1 MHYED
6 LDPEMANTKEYIM
19 LRRTLDAR
27 RAADGTAPDAP
38 PSAAASQPARD
49 AKASP
54 GACTADDASGCTRNP
69 RTGIALYVLG
79 SGSKGNAAIVATPD
93 DALLIDCGLGKADFL
108 ARCSAVGFDPRR
120 ISSILVTHEHSD
132 HVKGL
137 GVVTR
142 GLAKMGVHPALYVTR
157 ASHDASTALRALD
170 ETLEMREIA
179 PGEEY
184 AISGMTC
191 QVFATSHDAAA
202 SVGFGFAWSGSTRA
216 DLACGGCTS
225 ATGAVEGF
233 PNSTPERVADTLG
246 YVTDTGCLSPLA
258 REVLTGRRIL
268 AIESNHDAHM
278 LDIGPY
284 PSFLKRRIAGD
295 HGHLG
300 NGQAADELEGL
311 LTDALEQVV
320 AMHLSETNN
329 LPDLPFDALGGVVAR
344 NQHPAHVQVAAQY
357 KPIAIW

>member
-6 LDPEMANTKEYIM
+6 LDPEMANTREYIM
-19 LRRTLDAR
+19 LRRALDAR
-27 RAADGTAPDAP
+27 RAADDAVPDAP
-38 PSAAASQPARD
+38 PSAAVSQPARD

-54 GACTADDASGCTRNP
+54 GADTTDISTADDASDRTRNP
-69 RTGIALYVLG
+69 RAGITLYVLG

-108 ARCSAVGFDPRR
+108 SRCAAVGFDPQR

-142 GLAKMGVHPALYVTR
+142 GLAKMGVHPTLYVTR
-157 ASHDASTALRALD
+157 ASHDASTALCSLD
-170 ETLEMREIA
+170 ETLEVREIV
-179 PGEEY
+179 PEEEY
-184 AISGMTC
+184 TISGLAC

-202 SVGFGFAWSGSTRA
+202 SVGFGFAY
-216 DLACGGCTS
+216 
-225 ATGAVEGF
+225 GAHA
-233 PNSTPERVADTLG
+233 SDTLG

-258 REVLTGRRIL
+258 REVLADRRIL

-311 LTDALEQVV
+311 LTDTLEQVV

-329 LPDLPFDALGGVVAR
+329 LPDLPLDTLGAAVAR

-357 KPIAIW
+357 KPIVVW